1 MDKIVILHAE
11 DTYSGPFWDDDS
23 CMIGDCDG
31 VWIDETFYKIEFPG
45 FVDWYRKADIF
56 DPYSDVTIFQTNGF
70 EEWINQGYEYAV
82 MLREM
87 LPSDVDVYYGFW
99 KDFGDK
105 RWIFCKAYIVKK

>member
-1 MDKIVILHAE
+1 
-11 DTYSGPFWDDDS
+11 
-23 CMIGDCDG
+23 MIGDCDG

-56 DPYSDVTIFQTNGF
+56 DPYSDVATFQTNGF